1 MSTVYVNGVERKID
15 ENRQNPRDS
24 EGHVLDHG
32 ALWEALIYLNRR
44 FQRIED
50 IVDGDE

>member
-1 MSTVYVNGVERKID
+1 MSTVFVNGVERKID

-50 IVDGDE
+50 IVDGDD